1 MFPKC
6 YSVSK
11 FALLHLCD
19 LCVASAARVLPS
31 VPHQERL
38 RGDRAEHLPPQPRL
52 WSHVL
57 GDREREC
64 IQRRPRREKTKTKN
78 GGCKTSHAVEV
89 PPAFARMLRQIICIE
104 LQWTKQTARRVAASS
119 QIRGKR

>member
-6 YSVSK
+6 YSVFK
-11 FALLHLCD
+11 FALLH

-38 RGDRAEHLPPQPRL
+38 RGDRAKHLPPQPRF

-57 GDREREC
+57 GDGEKEC
-64 IQRRPRREKTKTKN
+64 IQGRPRRGKTKN
-78 GGCKTSHAVEV
+78 GRCKTSRAVQV